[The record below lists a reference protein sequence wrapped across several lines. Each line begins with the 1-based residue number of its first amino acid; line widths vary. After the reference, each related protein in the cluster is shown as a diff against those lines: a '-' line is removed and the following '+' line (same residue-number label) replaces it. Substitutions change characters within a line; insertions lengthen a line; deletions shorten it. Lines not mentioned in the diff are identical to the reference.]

1 MIEVG
6 YLCPLDLHMGIRN
19 ILRIGHPALR
29 TCATAVPENFFNS
42 KRLHHLIDD
51 LFDTK
56 SACSGAGLAAPQ
68 IDEPWRIFVVGME
81 HNPRY
86 PNEHPLPERVLI
98 NPVIKPIGNELISG
112 WEGCLSVPGLR
123 GEVKRW
129 QHIHLKWQDRDGRF
143 HTEELKGFHA
153 RVIQHESDHLDGVL
167 FPDRLTSPLAFGFT
181 DELKAY
187 GLIP

>member
-1 MIEVG
+1 
-6 YLCPLDLHMGIRN
+6 MGIRN
-19 ILRIGHPALR
+19 VLRIGHPALR
-29 TCATAVPENFFNS
+29 ICAAEVPDNWFGS
-42 KRLHHLIDD
+42 KRLHRLIDD

-68 IDEPWRIFVVGME
+68 IDEPWRIFVVGMG

-86 PNEHPLPERVLI
+86 PNALPLPEREFI
-98 NPVIKPIGNELISG
+98 NPVIKSIGKEMISG

-129 QHIHLKWQDRDGRF
+129 KHIHLKWQDRYGAF
-143 HTEELKGFHA
+143 HIEELKDFHA
-153 RVIQHESDHLDGVL
+153 RVVQHERDHLDGVL

-181 DELKAY
+181 DELTAH
-187 GLIP
+187 GRIP

>member
-1 MIEVG
+1 
-6 YLCPLDLHMGIRN
+6 MGIRN
-19 ILRIGHPALR
+19 VLRIGHPALR
-29 TCATAVPENFFNS
+29 KCATEVPDAWFGS
-42 KRLHHLIDD
+42 QCLRQTIDD

-68 IDEPWRIFVVGME
+68 INIPWRIFVVGMG

-86 PNEHPLPERVLI
+86 PEADPLPERVLI
-98 NPVIKPIGNELISG
+98 NPLIKPIGDDLITG

-129 QHIHLKWQDRDGRF
+129 QRIHLKWRDREGAF
-143 HTEELKGFHA
+143 HAEELQDFHA
-153 RVIQHESDHLDGVL
+153 RVVQHENDHLDGVL

-181 DELKAY
+181 DELQVH
-187 GLIP
+187 GRIP